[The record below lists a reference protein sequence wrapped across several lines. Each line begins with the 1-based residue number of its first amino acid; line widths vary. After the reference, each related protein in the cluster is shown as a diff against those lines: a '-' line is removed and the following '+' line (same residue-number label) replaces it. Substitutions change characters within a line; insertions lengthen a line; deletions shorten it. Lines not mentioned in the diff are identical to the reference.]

1 MNSLQT
7 QQIIFTDKA
16 QCRDCY
22 KCLRACPVKA
32 IKMHNGQAFV
42 VDERCILCGN
52 CIRVCPQSAKK
63 YRRDID
69 KARELLRSGRK
80 TAVSVA
86 PSYAAAYEN
95 WESLRLPSALRRLGF
110 NFIGETSIGAFEVA
124 QHTAEI
130 VGKNIAKTHLC
141 TACPVLVNCVE
152 KYHGTLV
159 PLLVNS
165 LSPMVAH
172 AKTLKKQ
179 LGEETAVIF
188 IGPCIAKKGEAERE
202 SSGGLIDAVLTFEE
216 LNEWL
221 AEEQIELKL
230 CEESAFDEKPASI
243 AALFP
248 LIGGLIKT
256 ANLSADIH
264 SVESITVSGSSEIED
279 VFLYLEDGRPI
290 VVEGLYCQQGCIN
303 GPGMRATKSLLERK
317 LDIIKHAAGITPVTP
332 ERRLTGEELYSGFS
346 EKTMA
351 DEAPLPEDKI
361 REVLRKTG
369 KESESD
375 MLNCGAC
382 GYNTCREKAI
392 AVLHGYAELEMCIPY
407 VRKLAQQRTD
417 KIIETSPNGIVI
429 LNEQL
434 EILTMNPAFS
444 KFFCCNEALIG
455 KRISN
460 LMDPEPFEKLAVSSD
475 EMSEAII
482 NHQKFNFTAH
492 QKMYKMR
499 DETDEAKT
507 QIVGIFVDISNS
519 IADKNKLD
527 SLRSKTLMQAQ
538 DLLDH
543 QINMA
548 QELAKFLGE
557 STARGEELVEN
568 LFKLTDDEEKT
579 SRAQKENWIWKTYSS
594 K

>member
-1 MNSLQT
+1 MNSLHT

-42 VDERCILCGN
+42 VEERCILCGN

-69 KARELLRSGRK
+69 KARELLKSGRK
-80 TAVSVA
+80 TAVSIA
-86 PSYAAAYEN
+86 PSYAAAYER
-95 WESLRLPSALRRLGF
+95 WETLRLPSALRRLGF
-110 NFIGETSIGAFEVA
+110 DFIGETSIGAYETA

-130 VGKNIAKTHLC
+130 ISQDVTKTHLC

-152 KYHGTLV
+152 KYHGGYV
-159 PLLVNS
+159 GLLVNS
-165 LSPMVAH
+165 VSPMVAH
-172 AKTLKKQ
+172 AKSLKKQ
-179 LGEETAVIF
+179 LGEETAVVF
-188 IGPCIAKKGEAERE
+188 IGPCIAKKGEAERA
-202 SSGGLIDAVLTFEE
+202 SSTGLIDAVLTFEE

-230 CEESAFDEKPASI
+230 CEESGFDEKPVSA

-248 LIGGLIKT
+248 LLGGLIKT
-256 ANLSADIH
+256 ADLPTDMH
-264 SVESITVSGSSEIED
+264 SVESITVSGSIEIED
-279 VFLYLEDGRPI
+279 VFQYIEDGRPL

-303 GPGMRATKSLLERK
+303 GPGMKTDKSLLERK
-317 LDIIKHAAGITPVTP
+317 LDIIKHASAIETKTP
-332 ERRLTGEELYSGFS
+332 ERRLTGEELYAAFT
-346 EKTMA
+346 ERPIK
-351 DEAPLPEDKI
+351 DEAPISEDKI

-369 KESESD
+369 KESEHD

-382 GYNTCREKAI
+382 GYTTCREKAI
-392 AVLHGYAELEMCIPY
+392 AVIHGYAELEMCIPY

-429 LNEQL
+429 LDEQL
-434 EILTMNPAFS
+434 EILTMNPAFA

-460 LMDPEPFEKLAVSSD
+460 LMDPEPFEKLALSSD

-499 DETDEAKT
+499 DDTDEAKT